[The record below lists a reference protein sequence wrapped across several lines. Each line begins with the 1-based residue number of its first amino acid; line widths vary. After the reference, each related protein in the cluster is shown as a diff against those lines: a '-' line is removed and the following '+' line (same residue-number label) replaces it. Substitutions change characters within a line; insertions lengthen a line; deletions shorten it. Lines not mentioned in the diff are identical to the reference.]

1 MPLLLCALNFISNV
15 QVMRYTL
22 CTLGLLQ
29 WGNCHKLYSMVL
41 DKWEIFNTV
50 SNWEIGGR
58 VSGTQCWLK
67 YSRIVLLLA
76 QYGTWGK
83 FCLFASLIGC
93 LVVFSL
99 PSTGCCKDRDIIL
112 IGCADYIRLISLFYL
127 VLVMRHKAFGKVLS
141 IPVCSVICRE
151 NCCI

>member
-22 CTLGLLQ
+22 CIIGLLQ
-29 WGNCHKLYSMVL
+29 WGNCHKLYSMIL
-41 DKWEIFNTV
+41 DKWEIFNMV

-83 FCLFASLIGC
+83 FCLFPSLIGC
-93 LVVFSL
+93 LVVFPSL
-99 PSTGCCKDRDIIL
+99 QSIQQPECCKDRDIIL

-127 VLVMRHKAFGKVLS
+127 AVVMRHKAFGKVLS
-141 IPVCSVICRE
+141 IPVLLQFCL
-151 NCCI
+151 